1 MIAGQIKRRE
11 DNKNF
16 DITIEDEKGHYTI
29 ENINKYLIQKTSDE
43 LQELYSLPDLD
54 LIMWLDNWNK
64 TIFEKVDYIEVV

>member
-16 DITIEDEKGHYTI
+16 DITIEDENGQYTI
-29 ENINKYLIQKTSDE
+29 ENVNKYLIQKTSDE